1 MATPEALIKKMK
13 TESLAKLKTMSDAA
27 RKKLATAFEK
37 WFGWE
42 WEVDSNDS
50 KEDVVKTVASLHK
63 FLWDTDQIASE
74 GGLLDFL
81 VENKILKETAEQR
94 QNINAVTKEKAP
106 AKKSTIKKPSSKNT
120 DDVEILEGHDVSEQ
134 EALNIVNALN
144 KKTGATTKIGDYAV
158 WLTGEGSGSYKKFH
172 SAVIKLLGQEATD
185 AGEAYARLDNLLMYA
200 LKMGPDKIGG
210 ISMSNILKNNPM
222 GKSTKTSSAKKEVPV
237 KSQTPS
243 KKPVAKAATKKPT
256 PGAKSL
262 TKTKEQLKAV
272 NSSIAKLKNVK
283 AVQTYMK
290 LAKVQLRLK
299 SKLS

>member
-1 MATPEALIKKMK
+1 
-13 TESLAKLKTMSDAA
+13 
-27 RKKLATAFEK
+27 
-37 WFGWE
+37 
-42 WEVDSNDS
+42 
-50 KEDVVKTVASLHK
+50 
-63 FLWDTDQIASE
+63 
-74 GGLLDFL
+74 
-81 VENKILKETAEQR
+81 
-94 QNINAVTKEKAP
+94 
-106 AKKSTIKKPSSKNT
+106 
-120 DDVEILEGHDVSEQ
+120 
-134 EALNIVNALN
+134 
-144 KKTGATTKIGDYAV
+144 
-158 WLTGEGSGSYKKFH
+158 
-172 SAVIKLLGQEATD
+172 
-185 AGEAYARLDNLLMYA
+185 
-200 LKMGPDKIGG
+200 
-210 ISMSNILKNNPM
+210 MSNILKNNPM